1 MGAVNPLA
9 ALAGAGVV
17 LGVLLVVAGARR
29 SESIPRPAR
38 IARVGPPA
46 PVRTLFLAAAAAVV
60 VLLVTRWPAL
70 ALVAGLAV
78 WGVPLLFSGARDAAR
93 GIDRVEAIES
103 WVRRLS
109 DVLLVGV
116 GLSQAI
122 VTTARHAP
130 PSVSAEVDRLVARI
144 GARWSREDALRAFAA
159 EVRDPAADLAVA
171 ALVLA
176 GRRQGPGLAA
186 ALASVA
192 DALADEV
199 AVRRRVEA
207 DRAKPRATARAVTV
221 VTLVVVALGLATGS
235 YLEPYGTP
243 LGQLVLVAVTAL
255 FVVALAWLRAMTL
268 TRRRDPVI
276 VPRVAPG
283 AQA

>member
-1 MGAVNPLA
+1 MNPWA
-9 ALAGAGVV
+9 ALAGAGVA
-17 LGVLLVVAGARR
+17 LGVVLVVLGARR
-29 SESIPRPAR
+29 SVPKPSPPRGR
-38 IARVGPPA
+38 RSGPPA
-46 PVRTLFLAAAAAVV
+46 TWRTLILASAAAVV
-60 VLLVTRWPAL
+60 VLAATRWPVL

-93 GIDRVEAIES
+93 AIDRVEAIES

-130 PSVSAEVDRLVARI
+130 APVATEVSRLVARI
-144 GARWSREDALRAFAA
+144 GARWPREEALRTFAA

-186 ALASVA
+186 ALSSVA

-207 DRAKPRATARAVTV
+207 DRARPRTTARAVTV

-235 YLEPYGTP
+235 YLQPYGTP

-255 FVVALAWLRAMTL
+255 FVVALAWLRAMTV

-276 VPRVAPG
+276 VPRTASRGVG
-283 AQA
+283 S

>member
-1 MGAVNPLA
+1 MNTWA
-9 ALAGAGVV
+9 AIAGAGVAV
-17 LGVLLVVAGARR
+17 GMVLVVLGARR
-29 SESIPRPAR
+29 SVPKPRPVR
-38 IARVGPPA
+38 GRRNGPPSTL
-46 PVRTLFLAAAAAVV
+46 RTVVLASTAAVV
-60 VLLVTRWPAL
+60 VLAATRWPVL
-70 ALVAGLAV
+70 GLVAGLAV

-93 GIDRVEAIES
+93 AIDRVEAIES

-122 VTTARHAP
+122 VTTAQHAP
-130 PSVSAEVDRLVARI
+130 APVATEISRLVARI
-144 GARWSREDALRAFAA
+144 GARWPREQALRTFAA

-186 ALASVA
+186 ALSSVA
-192 DALADEV
+192 DALAEEV

-207 DRAKPRATARAVTV
+207 DRAKPRATARAVTI
-221 VTLVVVALGLATGS
+221 VTLVVVALGLATGN
-235 YLEPYGTP
+235 YLQPYGTP

-255 FVVALAWLRAMTL
+255 FVVALAWLRAMTV
-268 TRRRDPVI
+268 TRRREPVI
-276 VPRVAPG
+276 LPRVLPG
-283 AQA
+283 AGS